1 MLLRSLVDELMAS
14 REYRGQIV
22 FLGETKAQPAQW
34 AEGSP
39 PLSALAAEALRRQGI
54 ERLYSHQAEAIT
66 AALAGEHVVVAAG
79 TASGKTLCFLVP
91 IAEALHHRPT
101 ARALLIYPTK
111 ALAQDQLRKLSD
123 FGAGEVF
130 QADTYDGDTPQA
142 RRRLVR
148 RRAQVVLTNP
158 DMLHVGVLP
167 YHSAWAEFFRELR
180 YVVIDE
186 MHVYAGVFGA
196 HTANVMRRLRR
207 VAAHYGSQPT
217 FICCSATVGNPA
229 ELAETLTGLPHRVVS
244 RDGSP
249 NAGKLLVMW
258 NPPLV
263 DRRAGQRR
271 SANMEAAELLA
282 WLVQRQVRTIVFT
295 LARRQAELI
304 VRYARDKL
312 PPGCLREK
320 VMAYRAGYLP
330 EQRRAIERR
339 LFDGELLGVVATSAL
354 ELGIDIGGLDA
365 VIMAG
370 YPGRVSSFWQRAGR
384 AGRRHQQALVALIAL
399 ETGVDQYIMAHP
411 EYLLDQSSERILFDP
426 QNPYILAGHLMCA
439 AYELPIAP
447 EETSLFGPKAPEL
460 LELLEGE
467 RYVTRRQRWHWL
479 SADVYPAGLIGL
491 RSASGAGYDIFV
503 RGEDGREEL
512 LGTVDDAA
520 AFRVV
525 HPGAVYLH
533 EGAAYLVTKLDLDA
547 RRALVVPHDADYYT
561 EPLVSS
567 QVVPGIAEEDRR
579 AGGGLRWCLGELQVT
594 EQVVGYRRRR
604 QVTEQ
609 DLGVEP
615 LDLPAKE
622 FETQGLW
629 IVIGE
634 AELLLLSERGRDVL
648 GSLHALEHA
657 LIAVTPL
664 FVLCDER
671 DIGGVS
677 YPSAPGMG
685 MPTIFLYDG
694 YPGGVGI
701 ARAAFGRLGEIL
713 AAAGELVRACPC
725 EGGCPACVQSAGCGD
740 GNWPLDKSGAAELA
754 ERLAQRWNEVSRP
767 ADE

>member
-1 MLLRSLVDELMAS
+1 MPLRSLVEELRAS
-14 REYRGQIV
+14 PEYRGQVV
-22 FLGETKAQPAQW
+22 FLGETQPRPARW
-34 AEGSP
+34 ADEIPALSP
-39 PLSALAAEALRRQGI
+39 LAVEALKRQGV
-54 ERLYSHQAEAIT
+54 ERLYSHQAEAIA
-66 AALAGEHVVVAAG
+66 AALAGEHVTVAAG

-91 IAEALHHRPT
+91 IAEALHRRPT

-111 ALAQDQLRKLSD
+111 ALSQDQLRKLAD

-130 QADTYDGDTPQA
+130 HAETYDGDTPPA

-158 DMLHVGVLP
+158 DMLHVGILP
-167 YHSAWAEFFRELR
+167 YHSNWADFFRELR
-180 YVVIDE
+180 YVVLDE
-186 MHVYAGVFGA
+186 VHVYTGVFGA
-196 HTANVMRRLRR
+196 HTANVIRRLRR
-207 VAAHYGSQPT
+207 VAAQYGSQPT
-217 FICCSATVGNPA
+217 FICCSATVGNPG
-229 ELAETLTGLPHRVVS
+229 ELAETLTGLPQRVVAD
-244 RDGSP
+244 DGSP
-249 NAGKLLVMW
+249 QAGKLIMMW
-258 NPPLV
+258 NPPLI

-282 WLVQRQVRTIVFT
+282 WLVRQGVRTIVFT

-304 VRYARDKL
+304 ARYARDRL
-312 PPGCLREK
+312 PDRLREK
-320 VMAYRAGYLP
+320 VTAYRAGYLP

-339 LFDGELLGVVATSAL
+339 LFDGDLLGVVATSAL

-384 AGRRHQQALVALIAL
+384 AGRRHQQALVALVAL
-399 ETGVDQYIMAHP
+399 ETGVDQYIMSHP
-411 EYLLDQSSERILFDP
+411 DYLLDQSSERILFDP

-447 EETSLFGPKAPEL
+447 EETALFGPKATEL
-460 LELLEGE
+460 LEILEEE

-479 SADVYPAGLIGL
+479 SPDLYPAGLIGL

-503 RGEDGREEL
+503 RLAEGHEEL

-533 EGAAYLVTKLDLDA
+533 EGTTYLVTELDIDA
-547 RRALVVPHDADYYT
+547 RRAIVVPLDADYYT
-561 EPLVSS
+561 QPLATSHVT
-567 QVVPGIAEEDRR
+567 PGAVEEDRD
-579 AGGGLRWCLGELQVT
+579 AGDGLHWCLGELQVT
-594 EQVVGYRRRR
+594 EQVIGYRKRR

-609 DLGVEP
+609 DLGTEP

-629 IVIGE
+629 IAVGQK
-634 AELLLLSERGRDVL
+634 ELFLLAQHGRDLL
-648 GSLHALEHA
+648 GSLHAVEHA
-657 LIAVTPL
+657 LIAVVPL

-671 DIGGVS
+671 DIGGAS

-685 MPTIFLYDG
+685 TPAIFLYDG

-701 ARAAFGRLGEIL
+701 VRAAFQRLGEIL
-713 AAAGELVRACPC
+713 AATADLIAACPC
-725 EGGCPACVQSAGCGD
+725 EAGCPSCIQSAGCGD
-740 GNWPLDKSGAAELA
+740 GNWPLDKAGAAELA
-754 ERLAQRWNEVSRP
+754 AHLAQRWHEAGHP
-767 ADE
+767 APR